1 MYSRI
6 LAIDYGEKRIG
17 LALTDLMQMFA
28 KPFKTIPNEGNKKTI
43 VAIMD
48 IIKEKDVSLVVL
60 GLPLGLEGQHTDK
73 TREILAFHEILKE
86 SLETPIT
93 LWDERLTTYEAKQE
107 LIKMGYNP
115 IKGREIIDAVAA
127 YMILRNYLK
136 ANQ

>member
-1 MYSRI
+1 M
-6 LAIDYGEKRIG
+6 AIDYGEKRIG

-28 KPFKTIPNEGNKKTI
+28 KPFETIPNEGKKK
-43 VAIMD
+43 VFAKLND
-48 IIKEKDVSLVVL
+48 LIKEKEVSLVVL

-73 TREILAFHEILKE
+73 TREILRFHEALEKAI
-86 SLETPIT
+86 ETPIV

-115 IKGREIIDAVAA
+115 IKGRKVIDAVAA